1 MKKRKLF
8 IGNLN
13 YSVTAEKLRSFLA
26 SYGTVINVKMVEGK
40 GYAFVEVGSEEQA
53 LKIQKTLNESVFEGR
68 RLLIDGVP
76 GTRRIDRKQEPDA
89 QNLREKRPASEPGR
103 KTYPPLSGEEKKS
116 SYLEWKNRKSPDNSQ
131 RPVKAEGP
139 RADSHV
145 RSKESPG
152 QTFQKSASQSDKN
165 YFPVK
170 PASTTP
176 AGSPA
181 IQKKKVPSEASQ
193 KPASESPRKVK
204 KSRVPTWVREKRST
218 GYKPKKYKKV

>member
-13 YSVTAEKLRSFLA
+13 YSVTAEKLRFFLA
-26 SYGTVINVKMVEGK
+26 SHGTVINVKMVEGK

-53 LKIQKTLNESVFEGR
+53 QKIQKNLNESVFEGR

-76 GTRRIDRKQEPDA
+76 GTRRPDRKQNSNA
-89 QNLREKRPASEPGR
+89 QNLRERSPAPESEK
-103 KTYPPLSGEEKKS
+103 KTYPPRSGEEKKS
-116 SYLEWKNRKSPDNSQ
+116 SYDEWKNRKRPANSQ

-145 RSKESPG
+145 RPKESPG
-152 QTFQKSASQSDKN
+152 QMSQKSASQSDKK
-165 YFPVK
+165 YSPVK
-170 PASTTP
+170 AASKAP
-176 AGSPA
+176 SGNPA
-181 IQKKKVPSEASQ
+181 IQKRKVQSEAAQ
-193 KPASESPRKVK
+193 KPTSESPQKVK
-204 KSRVPTWVREKRST
+204 KSRVPTWVREKRSM